1 MVLVS
6 LHVRQRTSYSSF
18 PRCSCFLLLDRL
30 ADSRLDSIRLARL
43 QKDTSSRRKQIL
55 RKQGEE
61 HRAISGKSGYGY
73 TEHERMHIP
82 SHLLVFLGSDLSPP
96 SSSLSVSGSDDGPEW
111 PPWLPPPPPPPL
123 PPRPCWDGACTAVYL
138 DSWLSW
144 SAAAAAAAWAAWA
157 ATG

>member
-55 RKQGEE
+55 RKQGKER
-61 HRAISGKSGYGY
+61 RAISRESG
-73 TEHERMHIP
+73 
-82 SHLLVFLGSDLSPP
+82 
-96 SSSLSVSGSDDGPEW
+96 
-111 PPWLPPPPPPPL
+111 
-123 PPRPCWDGACTAVYL
+123 
-138 DSWLSW
+138 
-144 SAAAAAAAWAAWA
+144 
-157 ATG
+157 